1 VPALGIGADVTV
13 ADDVIRAVNACASE
27 LGGPDI
33 LINSAGVNVR
43 GSIDDVTLEE
53 FEYSNAVNIT
63 GSWLACKHAGQ
74 KMRENGWGRIVNLS
88 STFGLV
94 GVADRTAYASSKG
107 AVIQLTKA
115 LAMEWALSGVTV
127 NALAPGP
134 FLTEMNV
141 PFKDTPHARRVLKH
155 EVAMQR
161 WGELHEIQGAA
172 LFLSSDASSYVT
184 GSVLVVDGGW
194 LAH

>member
-1 VPALGIGADVTV
+1 MGIGADVTV
-13 ADDVIRAVNACASE
+13 EEDVVRAVDTCARQ

-43 GSIDDVTLEE
+43 GSIDELSRED
-53 FEYSNAVNIT
+53 FDYSNAVNVT
-63 GSWLACKHAGQ
+63 GSWLASKHAGR
-74 KMRENGWGRIVNLS
+74 KMREAGWGRIVNLS
-88 STFGLV
+88 STIGLV

-107 AVIQLTKA
+107 AVIQLTRA

-141 PFKDTPHARRVLKH
+141 PFKDTPHAKRILKH